1 MRDEKLIKV
10 LAEYLAKCAEI
21 HAEHEPIPSESLGD
35 FIIDVVSCL
44 NVRDE
49 CTELIPLKKARETI
63 KLARREFEW
72 QCENVEHPDDWE
84 TCLRNA
90 ASGHV

>member
-21 HAEHEPIPSESLGD
+21 HAEHEPIPSESLED

-49 CTELIPLKKARETI
+49 CTELIPLKRHA
-63 KLARREFEW
+63 KLSSL
-72 QCENVEHPDDWE
+72 QGVNLNGSVK
-84 TCLRNA
+84 T
-90 ASGHV
+90 

>member
-1 MRDEKLIKV
+1 MRDAKLISV

-21 HAEHEPIPSESLGD
+21 HAMNESIPSDSLEV

-44 NVRDE
+44 NVCDSGA
-49 CTELIPLKKARETI
+49 ELVPLKRARETI
-63 KLARREFEW
+63 WLARREFEW
-72 QCENVEHPDDWE
+72 QCDNTDHPEDWE

-90 ASGHV
+90 SSGNV